1 MPIPFKGQFP
11 VLRKHTEDEYLK
23 LENMFNNLLI
33 SVEALSVI
41 SEDDSNFETK
51 LNRLVM
57 RIEQIVPEYQEF
69 RESLTLQGKSSL
81 EDSAT
86 TNDSPY
92 AFRVTKKEHKMI
104 LDSLE
109 HLALMLGKD
118 DREFDLYMDLKK
130 GLEV

>member
-57 RIEQIVPEYQEF
+57 RLEQIVP
-69 RESLTLQGKSSL
+69 
-81 EDSAT
+81 
-86 TNDSPY
+86 
-92 AFRVTKKEHKMI
+92 
-104 LDSLE
+104 
-109 HLALMLGKD
+109 
-118 DREFDLYMDLKK
+118 
-130 GLEV
+130 